1 MPSLDK
7 RESCLL
13 STPTLAI
20 PKAPAGSSE
29 TIQPGTLPEG
39 RTATELKTRTR
50 KTLSKLGSG
59 QFAQSSVKF
68 SKEKGW
74 GESAHDQE
82 SHIPEKRVE
91 TQS

>member
-7 RESCLL
+7 RESCLQ
-13 STPTLAI
+13 STPTLTI

-50 KTLSKLGSG
+50 KTLKKLRSG
-59 QFAQSSVKF
+59 QFAQSSVKLG
-68 SKEKGW
+68 KEKGW
-74 GESAHDQE
+74 GESAQGQE
-82 SHIPEKRVE
+82 SHIPKERVE